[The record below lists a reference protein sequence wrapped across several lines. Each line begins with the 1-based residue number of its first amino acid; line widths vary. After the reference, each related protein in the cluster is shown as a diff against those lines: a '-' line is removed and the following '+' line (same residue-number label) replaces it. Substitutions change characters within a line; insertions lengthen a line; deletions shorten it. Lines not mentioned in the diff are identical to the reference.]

1 MLNGIDISSW
11 QTGID
16 LSVVPCDFVVIK
28 ATGGIGYVNPDCDR
42 AYQQAKAQGKKL
54 GFYHYAR
61 EKGYKGSAAD
71 EARFFIDSCRNY
83 VGEAIPV
90 LDWEEELSAGVSWA
104 KEFLDAVYAE
114 TGVKP
119 LLYASKSVLREY
131 DWSSVAN
138 AGYGLWFAQYANYNA
153 TGYQDS
159 PWTDNGGIGA
169 WPFPA
174 MFQYSSAGSLPGWNG
189 SLDLNI
195 FFGDESAWDAYAS
208 AGSGST
214 EPNAEPVKSVDD
226 IAHEV
231 IAGAWGNGDERRA
244 RLAAAGYDF
253 DTVQGRV
260 NDLLGANRQ
269 RIYTVVAGDTLSGI
283 GAKLGVDWR
292 SIASSNGISSPYT
305 IYPGDQL
312 TY

>member
-11 QTGID
+11 QSGID
-16 LSVVPCDFVVIK
+16 LSVVPCDFVVVK
-28 ATGGIGYVNPDCDR
+28 ATGGVGYVNPDCDR
-42 AYQQAKAQGKKL
+42 AYQQAKENGKKL

-71 EARFFIDSCRNY
+71 EARFFIDNCSNY
-83 VGEAIPV
+83 FGEAIPV
-90 LDWEEELSAGVSWA
+90 LDWEEELSAGVAWA
-104 KEFLDAVYAE
+104 KEFLDIVHAE

-159 PWTDNGGIGA
+159 PWTDEGGLGA
-169 WPFPA
+169 WSFAA
-174 MFQYSSAGSLPGWNG
+174 MFQYSSAGSLRGYNG
-189 SLDLNI
+189 SLDLNV
-195 FFGDESAWDAYAS
+195 FYGDEGAWDAYAS
-208 AGSGST
+208 AGSVEREAG
-214 EPNAEPVKSVDD
+214 NKPVKGVEE
-226 IAHEV
+226 IAREV
-231 IAGAWGNGDERRA
+231 IAGGWGNGDERRM
-244 RLAAAGYDF
+244 RLSAAGYDF
-253 DTVQGRV
+253 DEVQGRV
-260 NDLLGANRQ
+260 NDLLGVKQ
-269 RIYTVVAGDTLSGI
+269 RRVYTVVSGDTLSGI

-305 IYPGDQL
+305 IYPGDRL

>member
-1 MLNGIDISSW
+1 
-11 QTGID
+11 
-16 LSVVPCDFVVIK
+16 
-28 ATGGIGYVNPDCDR
+28 
-42 AYQQAKAQGKKL
+42 
-54 GFYHYAR
+54 
-61 EKGYKGSAAD
+61 
-71 EARFFIDSCRNY
+71 
-83 VGEAIPV
+83 
-90 LDWEEELSAGVSWA
+90 
-104 KEFLDAVYAE
+104 
-114 TGVKP
+114 
-119 LLYASKSVLREY
+119 
-131 DWSSVAN
+131 
-138 AGYGLWFAQYANYNA
+138 
-153 TGYQDS
+153 
-159 PWTDNGGIGA
+159 
-169 WPFPA
+169 